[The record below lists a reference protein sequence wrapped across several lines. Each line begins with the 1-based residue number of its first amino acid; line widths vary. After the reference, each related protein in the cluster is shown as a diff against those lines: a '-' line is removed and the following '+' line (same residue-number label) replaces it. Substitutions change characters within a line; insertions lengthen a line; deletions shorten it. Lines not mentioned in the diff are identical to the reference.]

1 MGDII
6 LAGGIE
12 TIGTYQPI
20 QLYAGEATNG
30 RTTQGTVAAGQKLG
44 KLNARGE
51 TYLFAV
57 VALVGGLLVAW
68 DPLAGG
74 AAADNATGTM
84 TFANAVPADGDTV
97 TIDGRVFTFRTVA
110 DDAYEVAR
118 GATVAESAANLRDAV
133 NLHRDDFPS
142 GILIT
147 ASSAAGVTTIK
158 APGTAGNAITLA
170 KTFATGANGT
180 VSGAT
185 LSGGDQDTAT
195 LGGAAKPY
203 GILPHALD
211 TSASGYNAAVDSPVF
226 IGGEYNFEALDLPA
240 GTTYAEIK
248 AAFARTDINIQRLL

>member
-12 TIGTYQPI
+12 TIGTYEPI

-44 KLNARGE
+44 KLNLRGE
-51 TYLFAV
+51 TYRFAV
-57 VALVGGLLVAW
+57 VALVAGLLVAW

-74 AAADNATGTM
+74 TAADMATGTL
-84 TFANAVPADGDTV
+84 TLSTAVPADGDTV
-97 TIDGRVFTFRTVA
+97 TIDGRAFTFRTVA
-110 DDAYEVAR
+110 DDPYEVAR
-118 GATVAESAANLRDAV
+118 GTTIAEAAANLRDAV
-133 NLHRDDFPS
+133 NLHRNDFATQPV
-142 GILIT
+142 T
-147 ASSAAGVTTIK
+147 ASSAAGVVTFK
-158 APGTAGNAITLA
+158 SAGAAGNAITLA
-170 KTFATGANGT
+170 KVFATGANGT

-185 LSGGDQDTAT
+185 LSGGDTDTAE

-211 TSASGYNAAVDSPVF
+211 TSATGYNAAVDSPVF
-226 IGGEYNFEALDLPA
+226 IGGEYNFDALDLPV

-248 AAFARTDINIQRLL
+248 AAFARTDINIQRLY